1 MRLKNIF
8 RLLLLLLFLIVPSF
22 VYADNIKGRV
32 LDAET
37 KEPLPMASV
46 EARVVQANCVYM
58 ATAVADSLGNFTITT
73 SGEGRITLV
82 ISMIGYNS
90 TTKRG
95 YSMGGGTSNTI
106 KLGDILLKPTELMMK
121 DVVITARAKRF
132 SMKGDTIVFH
142 PEAFKLREGA
152 RLDELIKRL
161 PGVVE
166 KDGKLYWNN
175 KPLRMMMNGKDIL
188 GGGSML
194 AQLPA
199 EAVQNLNSAA

>member
-1 MRLKNIF
+1 
-8 RLLLLLLFLIVPSF
+8 
-22 VYADNIKGRV
+22 
-32 LDAET
+32 
-37 KEPLPMASV
+37 
-46 EARVVQANCVYM
+46 
-58 ATAVADSLGNFTITT
+58 
-73 SGEGRITLV
+73 
-82 ISMIGYNS
+82 MIGYNS

-199 EAVQNLNSAA
+199 EAVQNIKSYNKKSDEAIQTGSDNGKDDQVLDLSLIHISEPTRQCCTSRMPSSA